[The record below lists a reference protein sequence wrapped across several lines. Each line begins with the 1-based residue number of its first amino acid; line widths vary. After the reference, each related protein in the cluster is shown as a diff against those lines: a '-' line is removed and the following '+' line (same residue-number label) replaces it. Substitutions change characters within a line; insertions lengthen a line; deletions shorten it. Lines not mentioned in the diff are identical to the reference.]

1 MEEIQTVVVPPI
13 STEEP
18 TSKSDP
24 LEQTLKEKEAEI
36 AALKQKEVELQKQK
50 EHWREKYERDI
61 TSQKLP
67 EPAPSED
74 EELYSD
80 EGKKLKGEISTLGDK
95 LRDVERRESRRE
107 TETEFPVL
115 KDKKEEF
122 DAFLE
127 DEENKR
133 LSIKKAAKLFLAEKN
148 LLVQETPERKG
159 LEAPTGGG
167 QKPPEGKPTD
177 EEIENIRK
185 TDFRKYEKLI
195 RERKI

>member
-1 MEEIQTVVVPPI
+1 MEENKTDVTPESSTGTGSQPATVVAEPVGEPQPQKPPAGFVPY
-13 STEEP
+13 
-18 TSKSDP
+18 
-24 LEQTLKEKEAEI
+24 Q
-36 AALKQKEVELQKQK
+36 ALNE
-50 EHWREKYERDI
+50 ERDKRKELERELEI
-61 TSQKLP
+61 LKKTP
-67 EPAPSED
+67 TPSED
-74 EELYSD
+74 EDLYSD

-107 TETEFPVL
+107 AETEFPVL